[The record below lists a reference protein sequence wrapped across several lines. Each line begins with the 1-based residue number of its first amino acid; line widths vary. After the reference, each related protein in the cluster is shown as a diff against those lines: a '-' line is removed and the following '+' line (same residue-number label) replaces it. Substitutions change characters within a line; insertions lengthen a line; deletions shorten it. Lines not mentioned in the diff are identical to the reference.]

1 MAETYDF
8 VDEDEG
14 FLSTGHIIILTFVI
28 LILLLLCNSSFI

>member
-14 FLSTGHIIILTFVI
+14 FLSTGNIIILTFVV
-28 LILLLLCNSSFI
+28 LILLLLLNSYFI